1 MSNPLTMAQIAQQLG
16 LPESTVRYYRDK
28 FSEWIPVVGEGRH
41 RRYPPEVVEILRI
54 IADVLRNHGTPD
66 AVIAVLSHSYPR
78 TIPATIPQQQTAA
91 AQQQSDSGLV
101 EAFQALRV
109 AVELQTQQI
118 AGMQDDLRQL
128 RTQLN
133 TREEALGAQSRAPV
147 SPGAVPKPSFWQR
160 LFRPHEPGSPA

>member
-1 MSNPLTMAQIAQQLG
+1 MSDNLTMAQIAQQLS

-28 FSEWIPVVGEGRH
+28 FSEWIPMVGEGRH
-41 RRYPPEVVEILRI
+41 RRYRPEAVEILRA

-109 AVELQTQQI
+109 AVELQTQQL
-118 AGMQDDLRQL
+118 AVVQEELRQL

-133 TREEALGAQSRAPV
+133 TREEALGAQIRATV
-147 SPGAVPKPSFWQR
+147 SPAAVANPSFWQR
-160 LFRPHEPGSPA
+160 LFRPHEPGSNA

>member
-1 MSNPLTMAQIAQQLG
+1 MSNTLTMAQIAQQLR

-41 RRYPPEVVEILRI
+41 RRYPPEAVEILRI
-54 IADVLRNHGTPD
+54 IANVLRNHGTPD

-91 AQQQSDSGLV
+91 AQQQSESGLV

-118 AGMQDDLRQL
+118 AGVHEELQQL
-128 RTQLN
+128 LTQLN
-133 TREEALGAQSRAPV
+133 TREEALVAQSRATV
-147 SPGAVPKPSFWQR
+147 SPVAVARPAFWQR
-160 LFRPHEPGSPA
+160 LFRPHEPESSA